1 MANEKT
7 VVEELEFRDLEDDS
21 KLKVAVLAC
30 TELGNNSKP
39 GLQVMWMGNIVNFH
53 PLAAEK
59 WAYEA
64 KKKGGDPLLLED
76 QSWVPHQNQFIK
88 IYFVPGSPAKARVE
102 MKTRSMDQSSTKDFD
117 CPFNA

>member
-7 VVEELEFRDLEDDS
+7 VVEEIECRDLEDDS
-21 KLKVAVLAC
+21 KLKVTVLAC

-59 WAYEA
+59 WAYDA
-64 KKKGGDPLLLED
+64 KKILTCSVGWPVKPKNCFRR
-76 QSWVPHQNQFIK
+76 H
-88 IYFVPGSPAKARVE
+88 
-102 MKTRSMDQSSTKDFD
+102 
-117 CPFNA
+117 